1 MSATAKHGRRRT
13 LREPTEDAEVV
24 DSERESEEE
33 EEEEQVLVRG
43 RGSPNGL
50 RCCLSCSP
58 HAPEGEEGNQKSV
71 AGACPWSWSLSAKS
85 PRVADATP
93 VGVEGGRHPSFM
105 SGEAA
110 TRRRRKVSG

>member
-43 RGSPNGL
+43 RGSPEWASL
-50 RCCLSCSP
+50 LS
-58 HAPEGEEGNQKSV
+58 QL
-71 AGACPWSWSLSAKS
+71 LSARAGRGGGE
-85 PRVADATP
+85 PEVRRGRVSVVLVALGKVSARRGRDTR
-93 VGVEGGRHPSFM
+93 GGWR
-105 SGEAA
+105 GGG
-110 TRRRRKVSG
+110 TRRS